1 MLYNFI
7 LIGIIGVTLI
17 AFCELLI
24 NLKVIKGELAR
35 KIVHIVIAVFA
46 STWAYFL
53 TSTLILLICFIL
65 ICVVYIVKKYKI
77 LRSFR
82 AVNRVTYGEV
92 WFPLGIGISAL
103 MFPNPDI
110 YALAVLNMGL
120 ADGMAAVVGV
130 KLGKKAGN
138 FKINK
143 STKSIAG
150 TTTFVAISTGL
161 YLFYWLS
168 IDNLQIFSNSVV
180 LAFVISISSAI
191 IVASVELISPKGSD
205 NISVPVIAG
214 ILAVLPSLQVII

>member
-92 WFPLGIGISAL
+92 WFPNA
-103 MFPNPDI
+103 DI